1 MTIRQRIHKQ
11 KNEQTKKSDENLQYN
26 TTANLQ
32 YKKKTFIVK
41 NFLIKVLPKI

>member
-1 MTIRQRIHKQ
+1 MTIRQRINKE
-11 KNEQTKKSDENLQYN
+11 KNGQAKKTNKNLQHN